1 MSEPILSLREVS
13 QIYSSRKASGWGW
26 TRVKAVDHVSLD
38 IHEGETLAV
47 VGESGSGKSTLA
59 KLLLMLANPTHGEVA
74 YRGLA
79 LSGLDAR
86 TRSEYRRQIQA
97 VFQDPSSSL
106 NPRMSVERSLG
117 YIVDRHGLAER
128 TGQRAFILRHLA
140 SVGLVPTEQYLDR
153 FPHQLSGGQQQRIAI
168 ARAMMLEPRVI
179 IADEP
184 LSSLDVSI
192 QAQVLQLMR
201 DLRTRTNV
209 GLVVISHDLGAM
221 QSIADRT
228 AVMYRGRVVEI
239 GDDVYERPAH
249 PYTQLL
255 LDARLAPDPRRS
267 RIRSMA
273 TPRPTPAQPSGD
285 SGGEGGCRFK
295 DRCPHAIQICAEAE
309 PALRPVGTGA
319 TQAACHRAHELVG
332 AMTTEKQALA
342 TRNDPGGQA

>member
-1 MSEPILSLREVS
+1 MTQPILSLRDVS

-26 TRVKAVDHVSLD
+26 TRVKAADHVSLD
-38 IHEGETLAV
+38 VHEGETLAV

-59 KLLLMLANPTHGEVA
+59 KMLLMLTTPTEGEVA
-74 YRGLA
+74 YRGAA
-79 LSGLDAR
+79 LSSLDAR
-86 TRSEYRRQIQA
+86 TRSQYRRQIQA

-106 NPRMSVERSLG
+106 NPRMSVEQSLG
-117 YIVDRHGLAER
+117 YIVDRHKLAKPGE
-128 TGQRAFILRHLA
+128 QRAFILRQLS
-140 SVGLVPTEQYLDR
+140 SVGLVPAEQYLDR

-209 GLVVISHDLGAM
+209 GLVIISHDLGAM

-267 RIRSMA
+267 RIRTM
-273 TPRPTPAQPSGD
+273 TVPRPAPAQPAVTGA
-285 SGGEGGCRFK
+285 GGGCRFR
-295 DRCPHAIQICAEAE
+295 DRCAYAIPICAETE